1 MGHTEF
7 SWRAGTEGG
16 GGGGSGELQAELKAE
31 MAAAEKLRAQISD
44 KEALIVLKKTLAEEK
59 AAVAALQA
67 KMRSS

>member
-1 MGHTEF
+1 VGHTEF
-7 SWRAGTEGG
+7 SWRAGTE